1 MEHQKTLNLLNET
14 SYSWFGGKKQN
25 KNGTLPTMIKIKY
38 DKGNSVIYK
47 T

>member
-1 MEHQKTLNLLNET
+1 MKQVILDLDE
-14 SYSWFGGKKQN
+14 KKQN
-25 KNGTLPTMIKIKY
+25 KNGTLPTMIKCKY